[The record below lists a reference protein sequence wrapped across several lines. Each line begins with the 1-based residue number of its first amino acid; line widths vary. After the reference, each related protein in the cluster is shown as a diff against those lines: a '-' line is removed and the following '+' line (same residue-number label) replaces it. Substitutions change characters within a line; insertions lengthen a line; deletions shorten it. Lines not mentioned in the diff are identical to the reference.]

1 MNRRIVRNL
10 IGAAF
15 ALGFTAMTTQTIV
28 NSVQPPAAASDVAA
42 YEAAAS
48 DAVDSH
54 ALAVQSLSG
63 SPAQVALCAGR
74 GKALC

>member
-10 IGAAF
+10 FGAAV
-15 ALGFTAMTTQTIV
+15 ALSLTVMTTQTIV
-28 NSVQPPAAASDVAA
+28 NSVQRPAAASDVAA

-48 DAVDSH
+48 DAAASN
-54 ALAVQSLSG
+54 AAAVQSPSG
-63 SPAQVALCAGR
+63 TSAQVALCAGR